1 MIELALADMKTSLMI
16 DKNLLEWY
24 KKDKDFEKIT
34 DNKMFKEI
42 IQMYEE

>member
-1 MIELALADMKTSLMI
+1 MKTSLMI

-24 KKDKDFEKIT
+24 KKDKDFEKIR